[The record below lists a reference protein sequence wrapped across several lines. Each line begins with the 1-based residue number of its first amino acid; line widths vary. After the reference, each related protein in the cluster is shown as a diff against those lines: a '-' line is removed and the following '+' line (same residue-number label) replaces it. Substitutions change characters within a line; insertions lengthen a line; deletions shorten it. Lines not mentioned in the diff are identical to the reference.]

1 MSDSTSRLAD
11 FDTLEQSF
19 KTVLAPFNGGF
30 ASAPFLEAYQH
41 WLKGLAENPDVQVNL
56 FQEGLKRNTEV
67 LEFAQQ
73 ALKQAEC
80 SPSDS
85 DGKVDP
91 RFQHPSWNQFP
102 FNVFARQYQAAG
114 DWLKTASTAVP
125 LTLDQSKQLE
135 FMLTQWLEAI
145 SPANSLATNPELLEL
160 TKAQGGENL
169 IRGARHLIE
178 DTARVLKKEGAAGTE
193 QFVLGE
199 NVAATAGEV
208 IYQNALIELIQ
219 YSPATD
225 EVYAQPILIVPAWI
239 MKYYILDLS
248 AKNSLVKFLVDQ
260 GHTVFMISWKNPTA
274 DDRDLGMDDY
284 LDLGVGAAVDVV
296 SQLIPQRKIHAV
308 GYCIGGTL
316 LSIAAASMAQIH
328 DERLGSI
335 TLFAAQTDFS
345 EPGELSLFISEQQ
358 LSMLSEKMRLD
369 GVLDSS
375 QMAAAFQLLRPRDLI
390 WSPLIK
396 TYLKGERDA
405 MIDLMAWNADG
416 TRMPYRMHT
425 EYLYRLYLHNELAQG
440 LFPVH
445 GHQVNLS
452 DIKTPFFVVG
462 TETDH
467 VAPWKSVVKVAR
479 LVRSGDFTFLLTSGG
494 HNAGIISGRS
504 HPKRTHKVLSHVA
517 GSDFPDLNAWAKET
531 TATPGSWWPVWEAW
545 VAERSGEKVPP
556 PAVGEHPEFQAL
568 RPAPGEYVLKR

>member
-1 MSDSTSRLAD
+1 MTDATPRLPD
-11 FDTLEQSF
+11 FDSLEQSF

-30 ASAPFLEAYQH
+30 ASAPFWEAYQQ
-41 WLKGLAENPDVQVNL
+41 WAKGIQDNPDVQAQL
-56 FQEGLKRNTEV
+56 FQEGLKQSAQV
-67 LEFAQQ
+67 MEFAQQ
-73 ALKQAEC
+73 ALSQKDYA
-80 SPSDS
+80 PKDS
-85 DGKVDP
+85 AGTVDP

-102 FNVFARQYQAAG
+102 FNVLARQYQAG
-114 DWLKTASTAVP
+114 SDWLKTAASAVP
-125 LTLDQSKQLE
+125 LSPDHAKQLE
-135 FMLTQWLEAI
+135 FMLTQWLEAV

-160 TKAQGGENL
+160 TKAEGGENL
-169 IRGARHLIE
+169 LRGARHLIE
-178 DTARVLKKEGAAGTE
+178 DTARVLKQDGVVGSE
-193 QFVLGE
+193 QFILGE
-199 NVAATAGEV
+199 NVAATPGEV

-225 EVYAQPILIVPAWI
+225 EVYADPILIVPAWI

-248 AKNSLVKFLVDQ
+248 TKNSLVKYLIDQ
-260 GHTVFMISWKNPTA
+260 GHTVFMISWKNPTS

-284 LDLGVGAAVDVV
+284 IDLGVGAAIDSI
-296 SQLIPQRKIHAV
+296 SQLIPQRGIHAI

-316 LSIAAASMAQIH
+316 LSIAAAAMAQKQ
-328 DERLGSI
+328 DERLASI
-335 TLFAAQTDFS
+335 TLLAAQTDFS

-358 LSMLSEKMRLD
+358 LNMLSEKMRQD

-396 TYLKGERDA
+396 TYLKGERDQ

-445 GHQVNLS
+445 GQPVHLG
-452 DIKTPFFVVG
+452 DINVPFFVVG

-479 LVRSGDFTFLLTSGG
+479 LVASEDFTFLLTSGG
-494 HNAGIISGRS
+494 HNAGIISGRT
-504 HPKRTHKVLSHVA
+504 HPKRTHRVLRHKA
-517 GSDFPDLNAWAKET
+517 GSEFPDALAWAKD
-531 TATPGSWWPVWEAW
+531 TATTPGSWWPVWEAW
-545 VAERSGEKVPP
+545 VAERSGDKTSP
-556 PAVGEHPEFQAL
+556 PAVGDHPEFQPL